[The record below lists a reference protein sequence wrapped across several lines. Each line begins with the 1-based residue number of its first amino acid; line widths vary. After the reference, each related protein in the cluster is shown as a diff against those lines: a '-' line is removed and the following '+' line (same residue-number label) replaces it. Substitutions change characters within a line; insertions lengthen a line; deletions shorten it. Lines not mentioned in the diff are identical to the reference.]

1 MTFQGVL
8 FTKLPDRDMGH
19 LWDNGAG
26 DPDQAPLIVT
36 NRYVNV
42 SISPSVRNP
51 DTTPLRVV
59 AIPSLTNPVERLDH
73 AKREV
78 VRYFDIPADAVIA
91 AAHRAEEL
99 GRT

>member
-1 MTFQGVL
+1 MTFQG
-8 FTKLPDRDMGH
+8 TRSATLPDRDMGH
-19 LWDNGAG
+19 LWDNGTGYPNAE
-26 DPDQAPLIVT
+26 
-36 NRYVNV
+36 
-42 SISPSVRNP
+42 
-51 DTTPLRVV
+51 PLR
-59 AIPSLTNPVERLDH
+59 ICNPVKHLDH